1 MRGQGQ
7 PQERKS
13 QRCGVV
19 TVRYQAYKLVSYC
32 LLLIQP
38 WHSRTNPS
46 MGKWDMTVREM
57 ESTKTDVIKLLKN
70 LKNNF
75 LNNNNNQKVL
85 FHPVSLIMYLGKVH
99 LYPWKCFC
107 QTCKAIHL
115 QINVLF
121 LCWEVMFQFSLFVG
135 TQLCL
140 WSFPASANT
149 WITHRLKD
157 KGKKY
162 VPWWCHLV
170 AWTGANC
177 CPGLH

>member
-1 MRGQGQ
+1 MWRGHSSLPSVQTCILLSASN
-7 PQERKS
+7 PT
-13 QRCGVV
+13 V
-19 TVRYQAYKLVSYC
+19 T
-32 LLLIQP
+32 
-38 WHSRTNPS
+38 
-46 MGKWDMTVREM
+46 
-57 ESTKTDVIKLLKN
+57 LKN
-70 LKNNF
+70 QPIYGKMRHACVRDGEHKKQTSSSFLKFLKNNF
-75 LNNNNNQKVL
+75 LNNNNNNQKVL
-85 FHPVSLIMYLGKVH
+85 FHPVSLIMYLGKVR